1 MPDGK
6 IPSGPTPEMIDA
18 LSGPFPLLFALAV
31 AMAIAM
37 KLESSRSPLESRS
50 RRKVRRWSSRGRELA
65 GGTTAGWPR
74 R

>member
-1 MPDGK
+1 MPDEK
-6 IPSGPTPEMIDA
+6 IPSGSTPEMIGA
-18 LSGPFPLLFALAV
+18 LSGPFPLLFALAM

-50 RRKVRRWSSRGRELA
+50 GRKVRRWSSKGRELA
-65 GGTTAGWPR
+65 GGTAAGRPR